1 MQNNIRNLKSLSSVA
16 VIARYTP
23 TIYALIAHLANN
35 GRGHKQVI
43 SMLADSAVVIF
54 SLWGAYSLRH
64 GEPFIAFENNWYL
77 YILLPIVSVALFSS
91 LGVYRWVIRST
102 NQRLFKQL
110 LKGSM
115 LSGLVLLAAFF
126 LLPPNGWNPRSLF
139 VIYGLLLFVGTSG
152 LRMLWKTLIDS
163 GKKGERLA
171 VYGAGAT
178 GQQLVNLL
186 NVDDQY
192 HPVVFI
198 DDDPKI
204 AGTTLFGLPIF
215 NGEADTLELR
225 LKKAEV
231 SKIVL
236 AMPSIPAADYHRKI
250 QDLAALAFPVLTLP
264 NVSEL
269 MSGTAK
275 VDDIRDVSIGDILGR
290 SEVPPDLKL
299 MARRIT
305 GKTVLV
311 TGGGGS
317 IGSELCRQI
326 MKLSPKHLIALE
338 NCEANLYHLTEELS
352 EQSSSSESPD
362 APQFTPFLCSVL
374 DKQQVDKL
382 MAHHGVNTVV
392 HAAAY
397 KHVPIVEAQPD
408 QGVDVNIF
416 GTKTVLDSAISHG
429 VEDFVLISTDK
440 AVRPTNAM
448 GATKRLAELVLQA
461 RAAEG
466 VGTRI
471 SMVRFGNVLGSSGS
485 VVPKFKKQILEGGPI
500 TVTHSDV
507 TRYFMTIPEAAQLV
521 LQASAIATGGEVFVL
536 DMGEPV
542 RIEDLAITMVG
553 LYGKKLSRDTGN
565 SADIDILVQGLRPGE
580 KLYEELFISEECRS
594 TQVHKISAAHEL
606 WLSTSQLKPLLGKL
620 KRFADKQDAKAL
632 RSILLEVAFLDEESK
647 GLLEANS
654 DNTYPVAAANEEIK
668 SDVLNLVQA
677 KKHAS

>member
-1 MQNNIRNLKSLSSVA
+1 MKHNYKVTPQTRMTTL
-16 VIARYTP
+16 ARYAPWVHSSLTR
-23 TIYALIAHLANN
+23 LANN
-35 GRGHKQVI
+35 GRGRKQVV
-43 SMLADSAVVIF
+43 SMLVDSVMVMF

-64 GEPFIAFENNWYL
+64 GVAYLAFEHNWYL
-77 YILLPIVSVALFSS
+77 YILLPIASVAIFSA

-110 LKGSM
+110 LKGSV
-115 LSGLVLLAAFF
+115 LSGLALLIAFF

-139 VIYGLLLFVGTSG
+139 VIFALLLFVSTGG
-152 LRMLWKTLIDS
+152 IRMFWKTLFDS
-163 GKKGERLA
+163 GKQGEPIA
-171 VYGAGAT
+171 IYGAGST

-186 NVDDQY
+186 SVDHKY
-192 HPVVFI
+192 RPVMFI

-204 AGTTLFGLPIF
+204 SGTTLFGLPIF
-215 NGEADTLELR
+215 NGDSSKLEAR
-225 LKKAEV
+225 LAKFDAG
-231 SKIVL
+231 KIVL
-236 AMPSIPAADYHRKI
+236 AMPSMPAVDYHRKI
-250 QDLAALAFPVLTLP
+250 QELNELNIPVQTLP
-264 NVSEL
+264 NISEL

-290 SEVPPDLKL
+290 SEVPPDLNL

-352 EQSSSSESPD
+352 DQAVGNSSTD
-362 APQFTPFLCSVL
+362 KHVFTPFLCSVL
-374 DKQQVDKL
+374 DKQQVNKL
-382 MAHHGVNTVV
+382 MAEHKVNTVV

-416 GTKTVLDSAISHG
+416 GTKTVLDCAIDNG
-429 VEDFVLISTDK
+429 VDDFVLISTDK

-461 RAAEG
+461 RAAENT
-466 VGTRI
+466 GTRI

-485 VVPKFKKQILEGGPI
+485 VVPKFKKQILEGGP
-500 TVTHSDV
+500 VTLTHADV

-521 LQASAIATGGEVFVL
+521 LQASAIAEGGEVFVL

-542 RIEDLAITMVG
+542 RIEELAITMVR
-553 LYGKKLSRDTGN
+553 LYGKKLFRDTGN
-565 SADIDILVQGLRPGE
+565 PSDIDIVVQGLRPGE
-580 KLYEELFISEECRS
+580 KLYEELFISDECRP
-594 TQVHKISAAHEL
+594 TQVHKISAANEL
-606 WLSTSQLKPLLGKL
+606 WLSSEQLSPFLMNLR
-620 KRFADKQDAKAL
+620 RFANKQDAKAL
-632 RSILLEVAFLDEESK
+632 KSILLELAFLDEETK
-647 GLLEANS
+647 DRLTHNKDHLYPLQLTVNENNANIPRIGHRKQP
-654 DNTYPVAAANEEIK
+654 N
-668 SDVLNLVQA
+668 
-677 KKHAS
+677 